1 MCDIG
6 ANYIKTI
13 KATTL
18 FVVFLF
24 VHSWEQR
31 KLGDLFNYY
40 RPDNYIVKSDKYVEN
55 APTPVL
61 TANKGFILG
70 YTNENRS
77 FSQPCI
83 IFDDFT
89 LDSKFVDFPF
99 MVKSSA
105 MKILVLK
112 DEKIDD
118 LIFCYE
124 LLNSTKIE
132 VLGHARHYISVVQP
146 TAINIPRYEEQR
158 RISELFQQISNL
170 ITLHQRKDFSRFSQ
184 ILRRKKHSF
193 LPISWEQRKLWQ
205 LTIWDKKFNGV
216 ESYKQVK
223 VIKYPYVLADV
234 FSQIEDTSG
243 TVRLL
248 STGSYI
254 GYTTKEKAGNNLCY
268 GEIVAIPWGGVA
280 NIKYYNGFFVTAD
293 NRIATSSNTQVLSN
307 RYLHWWMESNITQ
320 IQSTYRGASI
330 QHPSMN
336 DILSLSIYLP
346 SIEEQEK
353 ISNKLDTLDNL
364 ITLHQRECFYIYKK
378 YLLFLEMQNSHKR
391 NYSWEQRK
399 LGDLVKEVTRRDPN
413 SNAPIMMITANNG
426 FIEQSERYAFNN
438 AGESLKKY
446 ILLQKG
452 ELAYN
457 HGASK
462 LRPYGSCFALTTA
475 ENARIPFVYHCF
487 SAERMNHEFL
497 SIELNGNGIE
507 SQLRSIVSSGAR
519 MDGLLNI
526 SFGEYTSVSIL
537 FPKKNE
543 QDKIADFFRQLD
555 NLITLH
561 QCESCKKVAAVQS
574 AFARRNLSKWADSW
588 EQRKLGDLVKEVTR
602 RDPNSNAPIMMI
614 TANNGFIEQSERYAF
629 NNAGE
634 SLKKYILLQ
643 KGELAYNHGAS
654 KLRPYGSC
662 FALTTAE
669 NARIPFV
676 YHCFSAERMN
686 HEFLSIELN
695 GNGIE
700 SQLRSIV
707 SSGARMDGL
716 LNISFGEYTSV
727 SILFPKKNEQDKIA
741 DFFRQLDNLITLHQC
756 KVFYKNIIFNNI
768 KFGGLETEN
777 NTSWEQRKFNELYE
791 KVSEK
796 NDLTYGTDE
805 IISVANMYFKSDSF
819 ITDKEY
825 LRTYNVFHLGDI
837 AFEGNKSKNFAHGR
851 FVENTIG
858 DGIVSH
864 VFDVFRPK
872 IKYDLLFWKYAI
884 NNERL
889 MGGILVRST
898 KASTMMTN
906 LVANDFL
913 RETIL
918 VPSLEEQ
925 KKIGSILEN
934 VDNLITLHQRI
945 KIFFTGDYH
954 DKKNK

>member
-1 MCDIG
+1 
-6 ANYIKTI
+6 
-13 KATTL
+13 
-18 FVVFLF
+18 
-24 VHSWEQR
+24 
-31 KLGDLFNYY
+31 
-40 RPDNYIVKSDKYVEN
+40 
-55 APTPVL
+55 
-61 TANKGFILG
+61 
-70 YTNENRS
+70 
-77 FSQPCI
+77 
-83 IFDDFT
+83 
-89 LDSKFVDFPF
+89 
-99 MVKSSA
+99 
-105 MKILVLK
+105 
-112 DEKIDD
+112 
-118 LIFCYE
+118 
-124 LLNSTKIE
+124 
-132 VLGHARHYISVVQP
+132 
-146 TAINIPRYEEQR
+146 
-158 RISELFQQISNL
+158 
-170 ITLHQRKDFSRFSQ
+170 
-184 ILRRKKHSF
+184 
-193 LPISWEQRKLWQ
+193 
-205 LTIWDKKFNGV
+205 
-216 ESYKQVK
+216 
-223 VIKYPYVLADV
+223 
-234 FSQIEDTSG
+234 
-243 TVRLL
+243 
-248 STGSYI
+248 
-254 GYTTKEKAGNNLCY
+254 
-268 GEIVAIPWGGVA
+268 
-280 NIKYYNGFFVTAD
+280 
-293 NRIATSSNTQVLSN
+293 
-307 RYLHWWMESNITQ
+307 
-320 IQSTYRGASI
+320 
-330 QHPSMN
+330 
-336 DILSLSIYLP
+336 
-346 SIEEQEK
+346 
-353 ISNKLDTLDNL
+353 
-364 ITLHQRECFYIYKK
+364 
-378 YLLFLEMQNSHKR
+378 MQNSHKR

-588 EQRKLGDLVKEVTR
+588 EQRKLGELSSLITKGTTPLDKNNSGIVNFVK
-602 RDPNSNAPIMMI
+602 
-614 TANNGFIEQSERYAF
+614 
-629 NNAGE
+629 
-634 SLKKYILLQ
+634 
-643 KGELAYNHGAS
+643 
-654 KLRPYGSC
+654 
-662 FALTTAE
+662 
-669 NARIPFV
+669 
-676 YHCFSAERMN
+676 
-686 HEFLSIELN
+686 
-695 GNGIE
+695 IE
-700 SQLRSIV
+700 SIDE
-707 SSGARMDGL
+707 SSGDITITQR
-716 LNISFGEYTSV
+716 ISIDEHNGYLRRSQLKENDILFSIAGTLGRVTSV
-727 SILFPKKNEQDKIA
+727 KSSILPANTNQALAIIRLKDGCLDYVKTYLKGKAVAEFIKKNPTIGAQPNLSLEQVANLEIAIPSVSEQVKIGNY
-741 DFFRQLDNLITLHQC
+741 FEKLDNLITLHQC